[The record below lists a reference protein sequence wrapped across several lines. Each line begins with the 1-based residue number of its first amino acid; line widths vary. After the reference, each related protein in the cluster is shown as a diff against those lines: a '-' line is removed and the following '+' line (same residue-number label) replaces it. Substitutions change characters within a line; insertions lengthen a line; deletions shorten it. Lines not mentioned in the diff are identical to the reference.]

1 MLGAGLVLGT
11 GCSKSRKLAK
21 QEPGLNPDTLVGKQA
36 TVPTDTLV
44 RKCPQAWY
52 IDAMPWVGDAKAR
65 PPREYLIID
74 EQRVELSQ
82 ADTVWIKAN
91 CTVQKSVLH

>member
-1 MLGAGLVLGT
+1 MLAAGILLCT
-11 GCSKSRKLAK
+11 GCGKGRKLAK
-21 QEPGLNPDTLVGKQA
+21 QEPGLSPDNSGSKQVVA
-36 TVPTDTLV
+36 PTDSLI

-52 IDAMPWVGDAKAR
+52 VDAIPWVGDAKER

-74 EQRVELSQ
+74 DQRVELSQ